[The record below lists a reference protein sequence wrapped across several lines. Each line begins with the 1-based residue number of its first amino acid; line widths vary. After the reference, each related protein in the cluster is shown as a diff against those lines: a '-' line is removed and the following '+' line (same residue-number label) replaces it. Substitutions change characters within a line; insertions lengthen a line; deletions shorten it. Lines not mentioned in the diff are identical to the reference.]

1 MGLADERSLHSN
13 NPVPLVGK
21 GLHRR
26 NRVAQFCVRPG
37 CRRLGLGQ
45 GLAGYGTRNLHQMKI
60 HLRRANGCLVPDS
73 PEDAEYL
80 SKFRFGEVIKAEVSR
95 PRNYRFHRKYMALI
109 NFAYENRDSKQE
121 YSIDAFR
128 KSVQMEAGHF
138 EPVRAGGYLFKI
150 PKSISFAEMS
160 EEDFDKLYSK
170 VIDVLIKRF
179 MRGYTKADMERC
191 VEEVLRFAA

>member
-1 MGLADERSLHSN
+1 
-13 NPVPLVGK
+13 
-21 GLHRR
+21 
-26 NRVAQFCVRPG
+26 
-37 CRRLGLGQ
+37 
-45 GLAGYGTRNLHQMKI
+45 MKI
-60 HLRRANGCLVPDS
+60 HLRKANGCVVPDS
-73 PEDAEYL
+73 PEDAEHL
-80 SKFRFGEVIKAEVSR
+80 SKFKFGEVIRAEVSR
-95 PRNYRFHRKYMALI
+95 PRNYQFHKKYMALI
-109 NFAYENRDSKQE
+109 TFAYQNCDNADQFSL
-121 YSIDAFR
+121 DAFR

-179 MRGYTKADMERC
+179 MRGYTKAEMERC